1 MFNKVYIN
9 IYNISYIIKNIFSLP
24 LSFFI
29 HIAVVE
35 SKLEEA
41 IKLLSGEK
49 ATERTVLEWTSSSN
63 ILHFHWPSG
72 PLEYKQIFLSAPQ
85 LQIKLP
91 SEFHLACHTLSL
103 WPYYKM

>member
-49 ATERTVLEWTSSSN
+49 ATERTVLE
-63 ILHFHWPSG
+63 
-72 PLEYKQIFLSAPQ
+72 
-85 LQIKLP
+85 
-91 SEFHLACHTLSL
+91 
-103 WPYYKM
+103 